1 VKSWLKEPFGQAVV
15 ILVIAF
21 LLIEFG
27 IPYIP
32 PLLGFASAPAPNSVV
47 FQYML
52 TVALGVLLWVSDSEE
67 RWRAFKRPMH
77 RVMVDDSRKP
87 IRLALM
93 VLLPALVAFIAYG
106 QARPSLAAPP
116 SFRAIHPAP
125 PGSIN
130 FQGRA
135 MELTGLENPLRARG
149 DLAQHYEEGKRV
161 YYQNCLACHGD
172 LLDGAGH
179 YAGAFNPAP
188 LSFQDVG
195 TIGQL
200 TESYVFW
207 RIAKGGIGLPN
218 EGGPWNSAMPAW
230 EEFLTEDEI
239 WSVIIFLYDQA
250 NKTPR
255 TWEEVEGAERAGEGN
270 VPEEEAP

>member
-1 VKSWLKEPFGQAVV
+1 MKSWLKEPFGQAVV

-32 PLLGFASAPAPNSVV
+32 PLLGVTSAPAPNTVV

-52 TVALGVLLWVSDSEE
+52 TIALGVLLWVSDSEE

-87 IRLALM
+87 IRLAAL

-125 PGSIN
+125 PGSIS

-135 MELTGLENPLRARG
+135 MELTGLENPLRSRG

-179 YAGAFNPAP
+179 YASALNPAP
-188 LSFQDVG
+188 ASFQDVG
-195 TIGQL
+195 TIQQL

-207 RIAKGGIGLPN
+207 RIAKGGVGLPN

-230 EEFLTEDEI
+230 EEYLTEDEI
-239 WSVIIFLYDQA
+239 WAVVIFLYQQA
-250 NKTPR
+250 DKTPR
-255 TWEEVEGAERAGEGN
+255 TWEEVAAEGESAEGGAQ
-270 VPEEEAP
+270 

>member
-1 VKSWLKEPFGQAVV
+1 MKSWLKEPFGQAAV

-27 IPYIP
+27 IPYLP

-67 RWRAFKRPMH
+67 RWRAFKRPLH

-116 SFRAIHPAP
+116 PSAP
-125 PGSIN
+125 STP
-130 FQGRA
+130 R
-135 MELTGLENPLRARG
+135 PRARSTSR
-149 DLAQHYEEGKRV
+149 AAR
-161 YYQNCLACHGD
+161 
-172 LLDGAGH
+172 
-179 YAGAFNPAP
+179 
-188 LSFQDVG
+188 
-195 TIGQL
+195 
-200 TESYVFW
+200 
-207 RIAKGGIGLPN
+207 
-218 EGGPWNSAMPAW
+218 
-230 EEFLTEDEI
+230 
-239 WSVIIFLYDQA
+239 WS
-250 NKTPR
+250 
-255 TWEEVEGAERAGEGN
+255 
-270 VPEEEAP
+270 